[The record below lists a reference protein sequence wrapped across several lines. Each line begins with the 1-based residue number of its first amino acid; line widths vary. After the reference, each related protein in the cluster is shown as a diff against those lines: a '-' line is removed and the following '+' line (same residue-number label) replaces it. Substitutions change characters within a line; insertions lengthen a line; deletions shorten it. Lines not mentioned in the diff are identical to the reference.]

1 MTKVLYKGPDSR
13 FTGLLSFV
21 VAGPEQGAKVE
32 ELIRQYDILLYDVG
46 PRRVD
51 VQIVNE
57 TMKILNND
65 KPYVLYTVMTT
76 LVADNNVSRV
86 DTYTENLAYT
96 IGHRNPFGTSALNSY
111 MPEDC
116 EFISFMVF
124 NDYGSYYYQYHH
136 SDAGIYYAI
145 KEWMTDCNNYLGKI
159 KTTPVIATHTNNAG
173 VKYLC
178 DRNMGMAY
186 GGRPY
191 EIEVVMH
198 DNLCDAINYPGHFS
212 KGYMLTPELNVWA
225 REYLMGKTQMRAEF
239 IDNTLVVSDNTTAID
254 SLRETL
260 KNSVKIIPEYNIVA
274 VNQFTLTHSNTYG
287 ILMPHT
293 TNTRAKVRYLR
304 LTIVNKDKIKNY
316 RQDRYLNAGEPYL
329 SGTVVYQKTKYK
341 TFNLTFKSFPLE
353 PHKPSHYI
361 IGYVPNA
368 DDHIK
373 AVEYID
379 KMMGKFPAEAYEW
392 LMLYPTKFLM
402 TVAEDEDVLVKW
414 FNMATSNAQ
423 SEEDKLKKAYE
434 QLKNNLVREY
444 KEVELYLAN
453 NNIANKKP
461 VPAVRIEDTLARSG
475 TKKMAFELLPY
486 RLNTVGYREL
496 RKPISYKSMNI
507 NFLLPIKRDNTPI
520 LWRGRCLV
528 ENLYD
533 KKTNTLN
540 ITYESIRKGVD
551 EQC

>member
-1 MTKVLYKGPDSR
+1 
-13 FTGLLSFV
+13 
-21 VAGPEQGAKVE
+21 
-32 ELIRQYDILLYDVG
+32 
-46 PRRVD
+46 
-51 VQIVNE
+51 
-57 TMKILNND
+57 
-65 KPYVLYTVMTT
+65 
-76 LVADNNVSRV
+76 
-86 DTYTENLAYT
+86 
-96 IGHRNPFGTSALNSY
+96 
-111 MPEDC
+111 
-116 EFISFMVF
+116 
-124 NDYGSYYYQYHH
+124 
-136 SDAGIYYAI
+136 
-145 KEWMTDCNNYLGKI
+145 
-159 KTTPVIATHTNNAG
+159 
-173 VKYLC
+173 
-178 DRNMGMAY
+178 
-186 GGRPY
+186 
-191 EIEVVMH
+191 
-198 DNLCDAINYPGHFS
+198 
-212 KGYMLTPELNVWA
+212 
-225 REYLMGKTQMRAEF
+225 
-239 IDNTLVVSDNTTAID
+239 
-254 SLRETL
+254 
-260 KNSVKIIPEYNIVA
+260 
-274 VNQFTLTHSNTYG
+274 
-287 ILMPHT
+287 
-293 TNTRAKVRYLR
+293 
-304 LTIVNKDKIKNY
+304 
-316 RQDRYLNAGEPYL
+316 
-329 SGTVVYQKTKYK
+329 
-341 TFNLTFKSFPLE
+341 
-353 PHKPSHYI
+353 
-361 IGYVPNA
+361 
-368 DDHIK
+368 
-373 AVEYID
+373 
-379 KMMGKFPAEAYEW
+379 MGKFPAEAYEW